1 MQWNLIQLRKE
12 NNETQEE
19 IAILLGI
26 STTGYRE
33 KELGKSQFKSDEM
46 FIIADHYSKRIEDIF
61 LPSKFTNRKLIS
73 GL

>member
-19 IAILLGI
+19 IANFLGI

-46 FIIADHYSKRIEDIF
+46 FMIADHYSKKIEDIF
-61 LPSKFTNRKLIS
+61 LPSKFTKRKHTSDI
-73 GL
+73 